1 MNQLIIFIKN
11 PVKGKVKT
19 RLAASIGDNKALEI
33 YLKLIGFTLR
43 IAADTKAK
51 THLFFSDHL
60 IDNYDGDTKNIQQG
74 NNLGE
79 RMKNAFHSV
88 IEGEETKT
96 LIIGTDCAEL
106 HSEIIQLAFEQLETH
121 DLVIGPA
128 QDGGYYL
135 LGMKKYFPEIFN
147 DIEWSTSEV
156 FNKTLLIAKNNS
168 KSVFLLPVLRDIDTE
183 DDLFTLSKTEL

>member
-19 RLAASIGDNKALEI
+19 RLAASIGDDKALEI

-60 IDNYDGDTKNIQQG
+60 MENYDGDTKNIQQG

-88 IEGEETKT
+88 IKGEEKKT
-96 LIIGTDCAEL
+96 LILGTDCAEL
-106 HSEIIQLAFEQLETH
+106 HTEIIQLAFEQLETH